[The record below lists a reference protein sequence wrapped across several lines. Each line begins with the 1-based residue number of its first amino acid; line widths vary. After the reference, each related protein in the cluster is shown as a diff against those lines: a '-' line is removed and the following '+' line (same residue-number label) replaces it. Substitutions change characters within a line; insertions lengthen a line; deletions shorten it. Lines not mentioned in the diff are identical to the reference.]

1 MYQRLGNMLRALIMH
16 WDYRVRG
23 FSEGPQGNLMFMTAK
38 ANHTA
43 EYQT

>member
-23 FSEGPQGNLMFMTAK
+23 FSDGPQDMFMTAK
-38 ANHTA
+38 AYHTA

>member
-1 MYQRLGNMLRALIMH
+1 MLRVLIMH
-16 WDYRVRG
+16 WDYRG
-23 FSEGPQGNLMFMTAK
+23 FSDGPQDMFMTAK